1 MYQAITKQLSGMA
14 GREQKVTRNQSISGK
29 KMDLNGLRMIDLTSD
44 FNSVRIYERKTITVG
59 EVRYLAAISNDTKI
73 DLSPQSLFKTKLKKI
88 KK

>member
-1 MYQAITKQLSGMA
+1 
-14 GREQKVTRNQSISGK
+14 
-29 KMDLNGLRMIDLTSD
+29 MDLNGLRMIDLTSD